1 MKYLVTSLLSII
13 ATSLFF
19 NFGYA
24 STHENS
30 EQVDESRNYVGGYF
44 NFRNWEIAVGPG
56 LDSYTKGSSLL
67 VGNKANPIHL
77 MVNDD
82 DDGNIKYFQLR
93 GKLISPNGHSA
104 CDMDQI
110 KASFDMDQ
118 IKASFQAGNQI
129 NRIVVYDGDV
139 ATRKLSHIVVLE
151 RDEKGSWKFTQRKE
165 TDCID

>member
-30 EQVDESRNYVGGYF
+30 EQVDENRNYVGGYF
-44 NFRNWEIAVGPG
+44 NFRNWEIKVGPG

-67 VGNKANPIHL
+67 LSNKANPINL

-82 DDGNIKYFQLR
+82 DDGNIKYFLLR

-110 KASFDMDQ
+110 KASF
-118 IKASFQAGNQI
+118 QAGSQI